1 MKKTIL
7 EICDLNA
14 FYGETQV
21 LKNINIKV
29 EKNKVI
35 AIIGPSGC
43 GKSTL
48 LRTLNRMNDFIPSF
62 RIQGSVFYRNRDIY
76 DKKIDPVE
84 IRKHIGMVF
93 QKPNPFPQSIAK
105 NILWGPK
112 INHYQFDEKELLHS
126 CLKQAGLF
134 EEVQDRLYNS
144 ALELSG
150 GQQQRLC
157 IARAVAMKPDV
168 ILMDE
173 PCSSLDPKSTQR
185 IEDLM
190 RQLKLS
196 YTILIVTHNMQQA
209 LRVSDKTVFLHKG
222 KVVEF
227 DDTKKIFQNPTQE
240 KTKAYIEG
248 KFG

>member
-1 MKKTIL
+1 MKETIL
-7 EICDLNA
+7 KVHNLNA
-14 FYGETQV
+14 FYGKTQV
-21 LKNINIKV
+21 LDSVNLEI
-29 EKNKVI
+29 EENKVI

-43 GKSTL
+43 GKSTF
-48 LRTLNRMNDFIPSF
+48 LRTINRMNDFVDSF
-62 RIQGSVFYRNRDIY
+62 TIQGSIFYRKKNIY
-76 DKKIDPVE
+76 DKKVDPVE

-112 INHYQFDEKELLHS
+112 INNYKFDEKELLNS
-126 CLKQAGLF
+126 CLKQSGLF
-134 EEVQDRLYNS
+134 EEVKDRLSDS
-144 ALELSG
+144 AFELSG

-157 IARAVAMKPDV
+157 IARAVAMKPEI

-185 IEDLM
+185 VEDLI

-209 LRVSDKTVFLHKG
+209 LRVSDKTAFFHKG
-222 KVVEF
+222 KLIEF
-227 DDTKKIFQNPTQE
+227 DKTQKIFENPTQE